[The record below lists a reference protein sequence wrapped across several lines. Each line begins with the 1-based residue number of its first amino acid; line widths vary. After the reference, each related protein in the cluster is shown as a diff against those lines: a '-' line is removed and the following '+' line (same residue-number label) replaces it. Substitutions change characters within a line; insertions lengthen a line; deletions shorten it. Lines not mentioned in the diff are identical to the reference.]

1 MARIIVAGILISA
14 AACFAVD
21 VGVGVFGG
29 VAMPT
34 GKMATWEVPD
44 VSPGRPD
51 YTALTGSDMALSP
64 KFGAKA
70 IIGFWRGLEAEAAV
84 AYHIGHPVK
93 DWEENDFLEE
103 PKSTLIPV
111 TVGANYRFN
120 FGKAGLYAGAGGGYY
135 FEKLKGGVWWN
146 TAFSEPEYFT
156 TDVSLNGP
164 GLYVGG
170 GVTYALGPLELDFS
184 PRYNVI
190 FNDGRFDMEGWG
202 WTPSGNKFLIQAIGI
217 DKEYN
222 DTYVDVLV
230 GLNYY
235 FM

>member
-1 MARIIVAGILISA
+1 MLRGIAAGMLLWAS
-14 AACFAVD
+14 ACFAVGL
-21 VGVGVFGG
+21 GVGVFGG

-34 GKMATWEVPD
+34 TKMATWENSIGELGDNP
-44 VSPGRPD
+44 
-51 YTALTGSDMALSP
+51 LTGSDMGLSP

-70 IIGFWRGLEAEAAV
+70 IIGFGRGWEAEAAV
-84 AYHIGHPVK
+84 AYHLGHGVK
-93 DWEENDFLEE
+93 DWQENDFLEE

-120 FGKAGLYAGAGGGYY
+120 LGKLGLYAGGGGGYY

-146 TAFSEPEYFT
+146 TAFREPEYFT

-170 GVTYALGPLELDFS
+170 GVTYAFGPLELDVS

-190 FNDGRFDMEGWG
+190 FNDGRFDMEAWG
-202 WTPSGNKFLIQAIGI
+202 WTPSGNKSRIQAIGI
-217 DKEYN
+217 NKDYN
-222 DTYVDVLV
+222 DTYLDVLV

-235 FM
+235 FI

>member
-1 MARIIVAGILISA
+1 MLRGIAAGMLLWAS
-14 AACFAVD
+14 ACFAVG
-21 VGVGVFGG
+21 VGVGAFGG

-34 GKMATWEVPD
+34 GKMGTWEVSD
-44 VSPGRPD
+44 VPARQPGYSPF
-51 YTALTGSDMALSP
+51 TGSDMALSP

-84 AYHIGHPVK
+84 AYHLGHGVK

-120 FGKAGLYAGAGGGYY
+120 FGKLGLYAGAGGGYY

-146 TAFSEPEYFT
+146 TALREPEYFT

-170 GVTYALGPLELDFS
+170 GVTYAFGRFALDVS

-190 FNDGRFDMEGWG
+190 FNDGPFDMEGWG
-202 WTPSGNKFLIQAIGI
+202 WSPSGNKPWIQAMGI
-217 DKEYN
+217 DKDYK
-222 DTYVDVLV
+222 DMYVDVLIGV
-230 GLNYY
+230 NYY

>member
-1 MARIIVAGILISA
+1 MMLRGIAAGMLLSA
-14 AACFAVD
+14 SACFAVS

-34 GKMATWEVPD
+34 GKMATWESPD
-44 VSPGRPD
+44 GDSREIS
-51 YTALTGSDMALSP
+51 LTGSDMTLSP

-70 IIGFWRGLEAEAAV
+70 IVGFGRGLEAEAAV
-84 AYHIGHPVK
+84 AYHLGHGVK
-93 DWEENDFLEE
+93 DWQENDFLEE
-103 PKSTLIPV
+103 PKSTLIPI

-120 FGKAGLYAGAGGGYY
+120 FGKLGLYAGAGGGYY
-135 FEKLKGGVWWN
+135 FEKLKGGVWWEPN
-146 TAFSEPEYFT
+146 FREPEYFT

-170 GVTYALGPLELDFS
+170 GVTYALGPLELDVS
-184 PRYNVI
+184 PRYTVI

-202 WTPSGNKFLIQAIGI
+202 WSSTGRRYYIQATGI
-217 DKEYN
+217 EKDYN
-222 DTYVDVLV
+222 DTYVDVLIGV
-230 GLNYY
+230 NYY

>member
-1 MARIIVAGILISA
+1 MLRGIAAGMLLWAS
-14 AACFAVD
+14 ACFAVG

-34 GKMATWEVPD
+34 GKMATWENSIGELGDNP
-44 VSPGRPD
+44 
-51 YTALTGSDMALSP
+51 LTGSDMGLSP

-70 IIGFWRGLEAEAAV
+70 IIGFGRGWEAEAAV
-84 AYHIGHPVK
+84 AYHLGHGVK
-93 DWEENDFLEE
+93 DWQENDFLEE

-120 FGKAGLYAGAGGGYY
+120 FGKLGLYAGAGGGYY
-135 FEKLKGGVWWN
+135 FEKFKGGVWWN
-146 TAFSEPEYFT
+146 AAFREPEYFT

-170 GVTYALGPLELDFS
+170 GVTYAFGPLELDVS

-190 FNDGRFDMEGWG
+190 FNDSRLYMEGFG
-202 WTPSGNKFLIQAIGI
+202 WIPSGKKFLFQFSGVEK
-217 DKEYN
+217 DYN
-222 DTYVDVLV
+222 DTYFDVLV

-235 FM
+235 FI

>member
-1 MARIIVAGILISA
+1 MLRGIAAGMLLWAS
-14 AACFAVD
+14 ACFAVG

-34 GKMATWEVPD
+34 TKMATWENSIGELGD
-44 VSPGRPD
+44 NCF
-51 YTALTGSDMALSP
+51 TGSDMGLSP

-70 IIGFWRGLEAEAAV
+70 IIGFGRGWEAEAAV
-84 AYHIGHPVK
+84 AYHLGHPVK
-93 DWEENDFLEE
+93 DWQDNPFLEE
-103 PKSTLIPV
+103 PKSTLIPI

-120 FGKAGLYAGAGGGYY
+120 FGKFGLYAGAGGGYY
-135 FEKLKGGVWWN
+135 LEKLKGGIL
-146 TAFSEPEYFT
+146 TMPATMDATYFT

-170 GVTYALGPLELDFS
+170 GVTYAFGRFALDVS

-190 FNDGRFDMEGWG
+190 FNDGRFDMEAWG
-202 WTPSGNKFLIQAIGI
+202 WSPNGNRYFIQARGI
-217 DKEYN
+217 DKDYN

-235 FM
+235 FI

>member
-1 MARIIVAGILISA
+1 MLRGIAAGMLLWASA
-14 AACFAVD
+14 SFAVG
-21 VGVGVFGG
+21 VGIGVFGG

-34 GKMATWEVPD
+34 GKMATWENSIGELGDNP
-44 VSPGRPD
+44 
-51 YTALTGSDMALSP
+51 LTGSDMALSP

-70 IIGFWRGLEAEAAV
+70 IIGFGRGWEAEAAV
-84 AYHIGHPVK
+84 AYHLGHGVK
-93 DWEENDFLEE
+93 DWQENDFLEE

-120 FGKAGLYAGAGGGYY
+120 FGDLGLYAGAGGGYY

-146 TAFSEPEYFT
+146 TAFREPEYFT

-170 GVTYALGPLELDFS
+170 GVTYALGRFALDVS

-190 FNDGRFDMEGWG
+190 FNDSRLYMEGFG
-202 WTPSGNKFLIQAIGI
+202 WIPSGKKFLFQFSGVEK
-217 DKEYN
+217 DYN
-222 DTYVDVLV
+222 DTYLDVLV
-230 GLNYY
+230 GVNYY
-235 FM
+235 FI

>member
-1 MARIIVAGILISA
+1 MLLWAS
-14 AACFAVD
+14 ACFAVG

-34 GKMATWEVPD
+34 GKMATWENSIGELGDNP
-44 VSPGRPD
+44 
-51 YTALTGSDMALSP
+51 LTGSDMALSP

-70 IIGFWRGLEAEAAV
+70 IIGFGRGWEAEAAV
-84 AYHIGHPVK
+84 AYHLGHGVK
-93 DWEENDFLEE
+93 DWQENDFLEE

-120 FGKAGLYAGAGGGYY
+120 FGKLGLYAGAGGGYY
-135 FEKLKGGVWWN
+135 FEKLKGGIL
-146 TAFSEPEYFT
+146 TMPATMDATYFT

-170 GVTYALGPLELDFS
+170 GVTYAFGRFAFDVS

-190 FNDGRFDMEGWG
+190 FNDGRFDMEAWG
-202 WTPSGNKFLIQAIGI
+202 WSPNGNRYFIQAMGI
-217 DKEYN
+217 DKDYN
-222 DTYVDVLV
+222 DTYLDVLV
-230 GLNYY
+230 GVNYY

>member
-1 MARIIVAGILISA
+1 MARGIAVAILLSA
-14 AACFAVD
+14 SACFAVGL
-21 VGVGVFGG
+21 GVGVFGG

-34 GKMATWEVPD
+34 GKMATWENSLGELGDNP
-44 VSPGRPD
+44 
-51 YTALTGSDMALSP
+51 LTGSDMGLSP

-70 IIGFWRGLEAEAAV
+70 IIGFGRGWEAEAAV
-84 AYHIGHPVK
+84 AYHLGHGVK
-93 DWEENDFLEE
+93 DWQENDFLEE

-120 FGKAGLYAGAGGGYY
+120 FGDLGLYAGGGGGYY
-135 FEKLKGGVWWN
+135 FEKLKGGIL
-146 TAFSEPEYFT
+146 TEPATMDATYFT

-170 GVTYALGPLELDFS
+170 GVTYAFGRFALDVS

-190 FNDGRFDMEGWG
+190 FNDGRFDMEAWG
-202 WTPSGNKFLIQAIGI
+202 WSPNGNKYFIQAMGI
-217 DKEYN
+217 NKDYN
-222 DTYVDVLV
+222 DTYLDVLV
-230 GLNYY
+230 GVNYY

>member
-1 MARIIVAGILISA
+1 MLRGIAAGILLSA
-14 AACFAVD
+14 SACFAVT

-34 GKMATWEVPD
+34 GKMATWE
-44 VSPGRPD
+44 SPIGESRESS
-51 YTALTGSDMALSP
+51 LTGSDMALSP

-70 IIGFWRGLEAEAAV
+70 IIGFGRGWEAEAAV
-84 AYHIGHPVK
+84 AYHLGHGVK
-93 DWEENDFLEE
+93 DWQENDFLEE
-103 PKSTLIPV
+103 PKSTLIPI

-120 FGKAGLYAGAGGGYY
+120 FGDLGLYAGAGGGYY
-135 FEKLKGGVWWN
+135 LEKFKGGVWWN
-146 TAFSEPEYFT
+146 AAFREPEYFT

-170 GVTYALGPLELDFS
+170 GVTYAFGRFALDVS

-190 FNDGRFDMEGWG
+190 FNDGYFDMEGSG
-202 WTPSGNKFLIQAIGI
+202 WTPNGSKYGIQAMGVNK
-217 DKEYN
+217 DYN
-222 DTYVDVLV
+222 DTYVDVLAGV
-230 GLNYY
+230 NYY